1 MTTTKQS
8 WFKRS
13 LAVLLA
19 IMMVMSLGVT
29 KLWPVIFLNMKK
41 SFLFLR
47 KAAGAERIGLF
58 SSRGENYHIDRCK
71 RMRKIH
77 IV

>member
-19 IMMVMSLGVT
+19 ILMGMSLGVT
-29 KLWPVIFLNMKK
+29 KLWPVIFLYEK

>member
-29 KLWPVIFLNMKK
+29 KLYFYRKK

>member
-29 KLWPVIFLNMKK
+29 KLWPVIFLFEKI
-41 SFLFLR
+41 FPFPT
-47 KAAGAERIGLF
+47 E
-58 SSRGENYHIDRCK
+58 SSRC
-71 RMRKIH
+71 
-77 IV
+77 